1 MEKILCYALNRIVEL
16 ENMLLPAIPET
27 VWPAEVELIFSCTE
41 RAGDLPLH
49 HQHRLKHHVN
59 RMWLERLPVP
69 SIVTAAEVLCK
80 EMERYE

>member
-27 VWPAEVELIFSCTE
+27 VWPAEVELIFSHTE
-41 RAGDLPLH
+41 RAGDLPVH

-69 SIVTAAEVLCK
+69 SIVTATEVLCK
-80 EMERYE
+80 EMERYA

>member
-1 MEKILCYALNRIVEL
+1 MEDLLQYSINRIIEL

-27 VWPAEVELIFSCTE
+27 VWPAEVDLIFSRTE

-49 HQHRLKHHVN
+49 HQYRLKHHIN
-59 RMWLERLPVP
+59 RMWLEHLPVP

-80 EMERYE
+80 EMERYA

>member
-1 MEKILCYALNRIVEL
+1 MEKILCYALNRVAEL

-27 VWPAEVELIFSCTE
+27 VWPAEVELIFSRTE
-41 RAGDLPLH
+41 GAGDLPAY
-49 HQHRLKHHVN
+49 HQHRLKHHIN

-80 EMERYE
+80 EMEKHA

>member
-1 MEKILCYALNRIVEL
+1 MGDLLQYSINRIIEL

-27 VWPAEVELIFSCTE
+27 VWPAEVELIFSRTE

-80 EMERYE
+80 EMEKYA

>member
-1 MEKILCYALNRIVEL
+1 MGDLLQYSINRIIEL

-27 VWPAEVELIFSCTE
+27 VWPAEVELIFSRTE

-69 SIVTAAEVLCK
+69 SIVTAAEALCK
-80 EMERYE
+80 EMEKYA

>member
-1 MEKILCYALNRIVEL
+1 MEDLLQYSINRIIEL

-27 VWPAEVELIFSCTE
+27 VWPAEVELIFSRTE

-80 EMERYE
+80 EMEKHE

>member
-1 MEKILCYALNRIVEL
+1 MGDLLQYSINRIIEL

-27 VWPAEVELIFSCTE
+27 VWPAEVELIFSRTE

-80 EMERYE
+80 EMERYA